1 MIIIDVKKEKSLD
14 SALKKYK
21 YKVQKTKQVETLKEN
36 REYKKPSVIKRSK
49 KLNAIYREKVRSNN
63 N

>member
-36 REYKKPSVIKRSK
+36 REFKKPSVIKRSK
-49 KLNAIYREKVRSNN
+49 KLNAIYKEKVKREND
-63 N
+63 